1 MVRERDN
8 KCGRS
13 YAGNA
18 ADFSRNGCCI
28 PRIPTPTIALAL
40 SSCTWPPSFSP
51 PPLHTCPTYPS
62 PSSFDQP
69 LYLADPPPPPHH
81 ANTSGQYSTDYFT
94 ARYQWHSGAKQPAL
108 GFQALGV
115 VHWQEPPG
123 RSNVPTEALGKHAS
137 GIGAAFVLGRCSMV
151 HNALGVARRL
161 FRYRC
166 QGKSQACLGS
176 TCWHRRTLSAQLASH
191 RATLQLFD
199 RVQELR
205 LCRGVHFRTVVV
217 AVIDRERERE
227 RAQNL
232 YAVRQA
238 WKRTSIET
246 TTTAATTT
254 AGSLSHV
261 IQRKHQSKQ
270 STHHDTPR
278 SMHSKRVWKCEGCCS
293 T

>member
-1 MVRERDN
+1 M
-8 KCGRS
+8 
-13 YAGNA
+13 
-18 ADFSRNGCCI
+18 
-28 PRIPTPTIALAL
+28 PRISRVTAAAFREFLRPLLLLPLAPAPGHLPSLLLLFTPA
-40 SSCTWPPSFSP
+40 
-51 PPLHTCPTYPS
+51 PLTPS

-191 RATLQLFD
+191 RATLQLVRSSPRIAIVSRSTFSNSSSSSD
-199 RVQELR
+199 RPRE
-205 LCRGVHFRTVVV
+205 
-217 AVIDRERERE
+217 RERERE
-227 RAQNL
+227 RAEF
-232 YAVRQA
+232 V
-238 WKRTSIET
+238 
-246 TTTAATTT
+246 
-254 AGSLSHV
+254 
-261 IQRKHQSKQ
+261 
-270 STHHDTPR
+270 
-278 SMHSKRVWKCEGCCS
+278 CS
-293 T
+293 TTGLEENIDRDHYHCCCYYCCWFVESCNTTQTPIQTEYSP